1 MTLRPCL
8 LALVLAS
15 ASLFAAVPA
24 PRPLPRPLADQVG
37 RLAELLRD
45 SHASEYAEARM
56 FQVVR
61 RERSED
67 LVLVVFSLE
76 GFGGGNSHTQFLA
89 AFEADT
95 SDPKKPHYSLVD
107 VIAVGGRGVRA
118 VQALNARTSANPRN
132 GEMVIALDVLE
143 NTDSD
148 APNFPSRKAVLNVLL
163 KDGRF
168 TLRKP

>member
-1 MTLRPCL
+1 MKLRLGLVAL
-8 LALVLAS
+8 LLAS

-24 PRPLPRPLADQVG
+24 SRPLPRPLADQVG

-56 FQVVR
+56 FQVIR

-76 GFGGGNSHTQFLA
+76 GYGGGNSYTQFLA

-95 SDPKKPHYSLVD
+95 GDPKKPHFTLLD
-107 VIAVGGRGVRA
+107 VIAIGGRGVRT

-132 GEMVIALDVLE
+132 TEMAFALDVLE

-163 KDGRF
+163 RDGRL